1 MKKKSKK
8 RMLRK
13 AMITERTLLMAT
25 DISQESNTI
34 LPMDYQGAVL
44 SKPFKVKNNA
54 FSYRVLENKAERL
67 LSSLG
72 KEKVLFAFEPTGPY
86 YKPFAHFLKSKPSPF
101 VLVNPH
107 HVSDEGKKA
116 DNTPTK
122 NDSKDAYIVGLL
134 VTEGKFSLP
143 RPFEG
148 AFAELQNL
156 SRLRASTQKEM
167 VRKLNQMRAL
177 YSSYFPE
184 LLKSFSSLKGK
195 TFLMLAEKYSFPEDL
210 LLLGEKKLTSFLKK
224 HSRGRLGAS
233 RAKDLILRAKDSIGI
248 PYGKEAARL
257 KLKFL
262 CADIR
267 TLDTRLKNLEKE
279 MEITLGKTGY
289 KEALL
294 SLKGIGVV
302 TAASFLGE
310 LGDPSLYS
318 SYKEVVK
325 LSGYDPKEKS
335 SGKKHSR
342 GKISKTGITLLRA
355 ALGRATIACIR
366 QNEVFRL
373 YYRRKL
379 EQPNISGR
387 KLEKAEAV
395 CATTIKLIKVLFSL
409 LKACDNQALK
419 ALAA

>member
-13 AMITERTLLMAT
+13 AMITERTLIMAT
-25 DISQESNTI
+25 DVSQEFNII
-34 LPMDYQGAVL
+34 LPMDYQGAIL

-54 FSYRVLENKAERL
+54 FSYRFLDDKVKRL

-72 KEKVLFAFEPTGPY
+72 KEKVLFAFEPTGPF
-86 YKPFAHFLKSKPSPF
+86 YKPFAYFLKSKGYPF
-101 VLVNPH
+101 VLVNPQ

-122 NDSKDAYIVGLL
+122 NDSKDAYIIGLL
-134 VTEGKFSLP
+134 VSEGKFFSP

-148 AFAELQNL
+148 VFAELQNL
-156 SRLRASTQKEM
+156 SRLRASLQKEM
-167 VRKLNQMRAL
+167 TRKLNQMRAL
-177 YSSYFPE
+177 FSSYFPE
-184 LLKSFSSLKGK
+184 ILKLFSTLKGK
-195 TFLMLAEKYSFPEDL
+195 TFLMLAEKYPFPQDIL
-210 LLLGEKKLTSFLKK
+210 KIGEKELELLLKK
-224 HSRGRLGAS
+224 HSRGRLGAL

-248 PYGKEAARL
+248 PYGAEAARL
-257 KLKFL
+257 RLSFL
-262 CADIR
+262 VFDIR
-267 TLDTRLKNLEKE
+267 TIDARLKALEKE
-279 MEITLGKTGY
+279 IEKALEITGY

-294 SLKGIGVV
+294 SIKGIGIVS
-302 TAASFLGE
+302 AASFLGE

-335 SGKKHSR
+335 SGKKRSKR
-342 GKISKTGITLLRA
+342 KISKTGITLLRA

-379 EQPNISGR
+379 ERPNYVGR

-409 LKACDNQALK
+409 LKSCENQTLK
-419 ALAA
+419 LAA